1 MDYPPLGAQ
10 TLFEASRPAQ
20 PALPDEVLECMTGP
34 NFPFEQLKGNLALTD
49 DQHQQIYKIECKYL
63 AQIDPLLA
71 QLKAS
76 ARQLNALMTAPQLAP
91 DQVRT
96 LQAQINQ
103 QRDAIANLF
112 AEQQIA
118 SMQALSADQ
127 RSGLSVA
134 MIKGFPSVRI
144 IFFTSSPSSHCASN
158 SILSTLLPFTFQSWR
173 TIHSPSTRALG

>member
-1 MDYPPLGAQ
+1 MATPGAKLFVALLLACSAAVPARAQFMDYPPLGAQ

-76 ARQLNALMTAPQLAP
+76 ARQLNALMTAPQL
-91 DQVRT
+91 
-96 LQAQINQ
+96 
-103 QRDAIANLF
+103 
-112 AEQQIA
+112 
-118 SMQALSADQ
+118 
-127 RSGLSVA
+127 
-134 MIKGFPSVRI
+134 
-144 IFFTSSPSSHCASN
+144 
-158 SILSTLLPFTFQSWR
+158 
-173 TIHSPSTRALG
+173 